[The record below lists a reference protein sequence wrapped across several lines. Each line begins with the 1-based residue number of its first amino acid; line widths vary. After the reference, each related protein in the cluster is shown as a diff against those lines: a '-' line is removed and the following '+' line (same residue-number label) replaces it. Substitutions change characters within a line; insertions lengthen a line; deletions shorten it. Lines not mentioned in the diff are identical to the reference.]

1 MQGTG
6 KDLGTTENW
15 LQVKEAETDIEGG
28 HRTKYLLLPLLIS
41 LATES
46 SARSWVS
53 QWRQFKL
60 RDIIGGDKMG
70 RFKGL
75 PGSGLFQ
82 SGWNSAYAA
91 LVAKNISR
99 DDFLKQLHEAW
110 LDWFSQTKGAV
121 DKEQLLGDM
130 RKRIKKLHYE
140 KVFQNAGI
148 TDTDLAES
156 FDKALAASG
165 KKLREV
171 GQ

>member
-1 MQGTG
+1 MG
-6 KDLGTTENW
+6 K
-15 LQVKEAETDIEGG
+15 
-28 HRTKYLLLPLLIS
+28 
-41 LATES
+41 
-46 SARSWVS
+46 
-53 QWRQFKL
+53 
-60 RDIIGGDKMG
+60 
-70 RFKGL
+70 FKGL

-130 RKRIKKLHYE
+130 KKRIKKLHYE

-148 TDTDLAES
+148 TDADLVES

-171 GQ
+171 EQ